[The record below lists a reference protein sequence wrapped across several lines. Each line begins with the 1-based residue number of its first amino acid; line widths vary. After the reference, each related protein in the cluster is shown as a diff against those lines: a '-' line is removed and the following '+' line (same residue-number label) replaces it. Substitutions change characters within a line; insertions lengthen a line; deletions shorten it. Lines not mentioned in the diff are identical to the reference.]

1 MASRRLSHAVLV
13 RESEDRIE
21 AALRADDPE
30 ERLVATR
37 ILEDPRM
44 WRRWEVENNALMRD
58 VAEHRRADGQMAEL
72 KIKSFQLIHRKAL
85 FEYLRD
91 EQVRGPARR
100 QIIQR
105 LHPARSF
112 TEGLLTEHAAF
123 LRSAGSL
130 ICARHVGV
138 AVAEDGVFE
147 DPLARYEELYGEY
160 FRAYC
165 VATLGV
171 AEETEAGAQRA
182 LLPFLKLQLEEQ
194 RRRLLR
200 MPPLRP
206 QVLAGPQLRRPT
218 GDTQRLPLA
227 WMFRRRRS

>member
-1 MASRRLSHAVLV
+1 MATRKLSHAVLV
-13 RESEDRIE
+13 RESEVRMQ
-21 AALRADDPE
+21 AALRAEDLL

-37 ILEDPRM
+37 IFEDPRM
-44 WRRWEVENNALMRD
+44 WRRWETENNALMRD
-58 VAEHRRADGQMAEL
+58 VAADGRAEVQL
-72 KIKSFQLIHRKAL
+72 KELRTKSFQLIHRKAP

-91 EQVRGPARR
+91 EHVGGTVRR
-100 QIIQR
+100 QFIRR
-105 LHPARSF
+105 LHPARSV
-112 TEGLLTEHAAF
+112 TEGLITEHAAF
-123 LRSAGSL
+123 LRSAASL

-165 VATLGV
+165 GATLGV
-171 AEETEAGAQRA
+171 AGDTEANAQRA
-182 LLPFLKLQLEEQ
+182 LLPYLKLQLEEQ

-206 QVLAGPQLRRPT
+206 QLLVPARLRRPT
-218 GDTQRLPLA
+218 GETQRLPQA